1 MSMIH
6 EAEERVGPFRT
17 PRNMAQEVK
26 GSIHDDATASKLGL
40 KGGTVAGSIHMDQF
54 IPMLLDLYGEA
65 WWKTGCLSLMFKQ
78 PTVDREEV
86 RAVVRPGE
94 TRARLT
100 MFNQPGNLI
109 CEGTASLLSPDPQSE
124 LAKRLPTQEP
134 AAPGVLRILSALK
147 IGDEAKDIPVEI
159 SAQDAARRLET
170 ITEPLPAYE
179 GERGVLP
186 PSLAVG
192 LAHQARSAVVASAGK
207 SVGLFGALEV
217 QHISGPLRS
226 GTSYLAR
233 TKVKQL
239 SESPK
244 TENVWYDVTIA
255 DKTSGKDVANVLFML
270 RFMKASSPLW
280 AN

>member
-1 MSMIH
+1 MSTIQA
-6 EAEERVGPFRT
+6 AEDRVGPFRS

-54 IPMLLDLYGEA
+54 IPMLLDVYGEA

-86 RAVVRPGE
+86 RAVVRPGDP
-94 TRARLT
+94 RARLT
-100 MFNQPGNLI
+100 MFNQPGDLI
-109 CEGTASLLSPDPQSE
+109 CEGTASLLSPDLESE
-124 LAKRLPTQEP
+124 LARRLPTQEP
-134 AAPGVLRILSALK
+134 ARPGALRILAALK
-147 IGDEAKDIPVEI
+147 IGDEVKDIPVEI
-159 SAQDAARRLET
+159 SAEGARRRLET
-170 ITEPLPAYE
+170 ITEPLAAYE
-179 GERGVLP
+179 GEQGVLP
-186 PSLAVG
+186 PSLAVA

-217 QHISGPLRS
+217 QHLDGPLRAA
-226 GTSYLAR
+226 TAYLAR

-244 TENVWYDVTIA
+244 TENVWYDVTLA
-255 DKTSGKDVANVLFML
+255 DTATGRAVANVLFML

-280 AN
+280 A